1 MKNEL
6 YNINPADMPTKMYSA
21 DDIIQASRD
30 CIRVLLNCGRGEKL
44 PCRVAANVRGWRTLV
59 TDRGSI
65 LQDWAGACTVA
76 TEAEYTAAVEAM
88 RAHRMED

>member
-6 YNINPADMPTKMYSA
+6 YNISPADMLAKLYSA
-21 DDIIQASRD
+21 DDIIRAARD
-30 CIRVLLNCGRGEKL
+30 CLCVLLDCGRGEKL
-44 PCRVAANVRGWRTLV
+44 PCRIASNVGGWCTLV

-65 LQDWAGACTVA
+65 IQDWAGACTVA

-88 RAHRMED
+88 RVRR

>member
-30 CIRVLLNCGRGEKL
+30 CIRVLLDCGRGEKL
-44 PCRVAANVRGWRTLV
+44 PCRVASNVRGWRTLV
-59 TDRGSI
+59 TDRGTI

-76 TEAEYTAAVEAM
+76 TEAEYTAAVEAI
-88 RAHRMED
+88 RRIKK